1 MSALEYRSDN
11 GMGSPV
17 QTESDL
23 FATAAHEAGHAIVAR
38 MLGLRVAFLKIAADG
53 SGKSLIEPAHHLEI
67 ADQIAVYTAGSQA
80 VKHLGFE
87 QRRQAG
93 DDDHGKVYEL
103 LNAYPEAEHDHLRSE
118 GHSRASHILLDH
130 RGAQDRLG

>member
-1 MSALEYRSDN
+1 MEW
-11 GMGSPV
+11 GVSPV

-53 SGKSLIEPAHHLEI
+53 SGKSSIESAHHLEI

-80 VKHLGFE
+80 VKLLGFE

-93 DDDHGKVYEL
+93 DDDHGKVTNCSTPTPRQNMITCAPRGIAERLKFYETTV
-103 LNAYPEAEHDHLRSE
+103 AR
-118 GHSRASHILLDH
+118 
-130 RGAQDRLG
+130 